1 MTKRTSSARST
12 TLAKKP
18 TKSVKPSKTAP
29 GRAQGVKSYKG
40 APTTKG
46 RTAAVPSPKLAE
58 AQPLEPAAVAND
70 AGVHPPSAPGVSARA
85 RALVLDEPD
94 LKKAVAALQ
103 KFGATE
109 LQRLFQELF
118 DGETRSTSL
127 VFLRK
132 AIAKGLHERA
142 GGQPPAQPEA
152 ESRSAQRRQVAAPGE
167 RDPRLP
173 PAGTVIE
180 RVYKGEALRVK
191 VLEEG
196 FSFKGTTFPSLSAL
210 AKTFTKCSTNGFL
223 WFGLAQRPERSPSSA
238 EVQG

>member
-1 MTKRTSSARST
+1 MTKRTSS
-12 TLAKKP
+12 
-18 TKSVKPSKTAP
+18 TKSVKSAKPTKPTKPASK
-29 GRAQGVKSYKG
+29 RAQSSKR
-40 APTTKG
+40 APLATKRSKPTRKVPSATEAG
-46 RTAAVPSPKLAE
+46 LPTAAAKDAVA
-58 AQPLEPAAVAND
+58 PAASEPVRA
-70 AGVHPPSAPGVSARA
+70 SARA

-132 AIAKGLHERA
+132 AIAKGLRERA
-142 GGQPPAQPEA
+142 GGQPPAQPET
-152 ESRSAQRRQVAAPGE
+152 EPRKAQRRQVAASGE

-223 WFGLAQRPERSPSSA
+223 WFGLAQRPERSPLSA